1 MNPFAIAGII
11 AIGISLGLTGA
22 GGSILTL
29 PVLVYLV
36 GLPPA
41 EAVGVSLCIVAIAA
55 GVGAVQRWRCG
66 EIHLKAAFMFG
77 GAGMVGAAIGA
88 TFTHVVNERLLMFL
102 FALLMIVVGLR
113 MIFKTTSQ
121 IDPLPECKPVRC
133 ILAGGGTGIVTG
145 FLGVGGGFILMP
157 ALIRFARL
165 PIAMATGT
173 SLAVI
178 AANSMVGSFAHQA
191 AISKNGR
198 LTLIF
203 AAIAVIGTFL
213 GKRIANRLP
222 QIVIQRIFGGMVLI
236 TATAILA
243 EIILRKLP

>member
-1 MNPFAIAGII
+1 
-11 AIGISLGLTGA
+11 
-22 GGSILTL
+22 
-29 PVLVYLV
+29 
-36 GLPPA
+36 
-41 EAVGVSLCIVAIAA
+41 
-55 GVGAVQRWRCG
+55 
-66 EIHLKAAFMFG
+66 
-77 GAGMVGAAIGA
+77 
-88 TFTHVVNERLLMFL
+88 
-102 FALLMIVVGLR
+102 
-113 MIFKTTSQ
+113 
-121 IDPLPECKPVRC
+121 
-133 ILAGGGTGIVTG
+133 
-145 FLGVGGGFILMP
+145 MP

-222 QIVIQRIFGGMVLI
+222 QLVIQRIFGGMVFI

-243 EIILRKLP
+243 EIILRKHS

>member
-36 GLPPA
+36 GLPPT

-55 GVGAVQRWRCG
+55 AVGAVQRWKCG
-66 EIHLKAAFMFG
+66 EIHLKAALMFG
-77 GAGMVGAAIGA
+77 GAGMVGAAVGA
-88 TFTHVVNERLLMFL
+88 RFTHVVDEKTLMIL
-102 FALLMIVVGLR
+102 FTLLMIIVGLR
-113 MIFKTTSQ
+113 MIFKMTSQ
-121 IDPLPECKPVRC
+121 IEPLPECKPVRC
-133 ILAGGGTGIVTG
+133 ILAGGGTGMVTG

-178 AANSMVGSFAHQA
+178 AASSTVGSLAHQS
-191 AISKNGR
+191 AISKNAM

-203 AAIAVIGTFL
+203 SAIAVIGTFL
-213 GKRIANRLP
+213 GKHIAHRLP
-222 QIVIQRIFGGMVLI
+222 QRVIQKIFGGIVLI
-236 TATAILA
+236 TAAAIIA
-243 EIILRKLP
+243 ETILQQRS

>member
-36 GLPPA
+36 GLPPT
-41 EAVGVSLCIVAIAA
+41 ETVGVSLCIVAIAA
-55 GVGAVQRWRCG
+55 GFGAVQRWRCG
-66 EIHLKAAFMFG
+66 EIHLKAALMFG
-77 GAGMVGAAIGA
+77 VAGMVGAAIGA
-88 TFTHVVNERLLMFL
+88 TFTHVVDERLLMFL

-113 MIFKTTSQ
+113 MTFEKTSQ
-121 IDPLPECKPVRC
+121 IDPLPECKPLRC

-145 FLGVGGGFILMP
+145 FLGIGGGFILMP

-178 AANSMVGSFAHQA
+178 AANSIVGSFAHQT
-191 AISKNGR
+191 AISKHG
-198 LTLIF
+198 LHILIF
-203 AAIAVIGTFL
+203 AAIAVIGTIV
-213 GKRIANRLP
+213 GKSIANRLP
-222 QIVIQRIFGGMVLI
+222 QAVIQKIFGGIVLV
-236 TATAILA
+236 TAIAILA
-243 EIILRKLP
+243 ETILQQRS

>member
-36 GLPPA
+36 GLPPT
-41 EAVGVSLCIVAIAA
+41 EAVGVSLCIVAVAA
-55 GVGAVQRWRCG
+55 AVGAVQRWRCG
-66 EIHLKAAFMFG
+66 EIHLKAALMFG
-77 GAGMVGAAIGA
+77 GAGMVGAAVGA
-88 TFTHVVNERLLMFL
+88 QFTHVVDEKTLMIL
-102 FALLMIVVGLR
+102 FTLLMIIVGLR
-113 MIFKTTSQ
+113 MIIKATSQ
-121 IDPLPECKPVRC
+121 IEPLPECKPVRC
-133 ILAGGGTGIVTG
+133 IFAGGGTGMVTG

-178 AANSMVGSFAHQA
+178 AASSTVGSLAHQS
-191 AISKNGR
+191 AISKNAT

-213 GKRIANRLP
+213 GKSIAHRLP
-222 QIVIQRIFGGMVLI
+222 QRVIQKIFGGIVLI
-236 TATAILA
+236 TAAAIIA
-243 EIILRKLP
+243 ETILQQRS

>member
-11 AIGISLGLTGA
+11 TIGISLGLTGA
-22 GGSILTL
+22 GGSILTV

-36 GLPPA
+36 GLPPT

-55 GVGAVQRWRCG
+55 AVGAVQRWKCN
-66 EIHLKAAFMFG
+66 EIHLKAALMFG

-88 TFTHVVNERLLMFL
+88 KFTHVVDEKLLMVF
-102 FALLMIVVGLR
+102 FTLLMIIVGFR
-113 MIFKTTSQ
+113 MIFKTTSL
-121 IDPLPECKPVRC
+121 ILPLPECKPARC
-133 ILAGGGTGIVTG
+133 ILAGAGTGMITG

-178 AANSMVGSFAHQA
+178 AASSTVGSLAHQS
-191 AISKNGR
+191 AISKNAQ

-203 AAIAVIGTFL
+203 AAIAVIGTLL
-213 GKRIANRLP
+213 GKRVANHLP
-222 QIVIQRIFGGMVLI
+222 QRMIQKIFGSIVLI
-236 TATAILA
+236 TAAGIIAETILQQH
-243 EIILRKLP
+243 P

>member
-36 GLPPA
+36 GLPPT

-55 GVGAVQRWRCG
+55 AVGAVQRWRCG
-66 EIHLKAAFMFG
+66 EIHLQAALMFG
-77 GAGMVGAAIGA
+77 GAGMVGAVIGA
-88 TFTHVVNERLLMFL
+88 QFTHIVDEQ
-102 FALLMIVVGLR
+102 LLMILFTLLMIIVGLR
-113 MIFKTTSQ
+113 MIFKTASQ
-121 IDPLPECKPVRC
+121 IEPLPECKPVRC
-133 ILAGGGTGIVTG
+133 ILAGAGTGIVTG

-165 PIAMATGT
+165 PITMATGT

-178 AANSMVGSFAHQA
+178 AASSTVGSLAHQS
-191 AISKNGR
+191 AISKNAL

-222 QIVIQRIFGGMVLI
+222 QLVIQKIFGGIVLI
-236 TATAILA
+236 TAAAIIA
-243 EIILRKLP
+243 ETILRKHL

>member
-11 AIGISLGLTGA
+11 AIGVSLGLTGA

-55 GVGAVQRWRCG
+55 AVGAAQRWKCG
-66 EIHLKAAFMFG
+66 EIHLKAVLTFG
-77 GAGMVGAAIGA
+77 GAGMAGAALGA
-88 TFTHVVNERLLMFL
+88 HFTHAVDEGILMTL
-102 FALLMIVVGLR
+102 FTLLMIIVGLR
-113 MIFKTTSQ
+113 MIFITTSQ
-121 IDPLPECKPVRC
+121 IELMPECKPVRC
-133 ILAGGGTGIVTG
+133 ILAGAGTGMLTG

-165 PIAMATGT
+165 PMAIATGT

-178 AANSMVGSFAHQA
+178 AASSTVGCLAHQA
-191 AISKNGR
+191 AISKNAL

-203 AAIAVIGTFL
+203 AAVAVIGTFL
-213 GKRIANRLP
+213 GKQVAHRLP
-222 QIVIQRIFGGMVLI
+222 QRVIQKIFGVIALI
-236 TATAILA
+236 TAAMIVAETILQQ
-243 EIILRKLP
+243 RS